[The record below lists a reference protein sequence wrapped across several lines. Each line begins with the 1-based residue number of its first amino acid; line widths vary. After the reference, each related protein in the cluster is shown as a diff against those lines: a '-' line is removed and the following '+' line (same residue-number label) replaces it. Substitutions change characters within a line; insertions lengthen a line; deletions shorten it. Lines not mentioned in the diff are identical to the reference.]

1 MVAAAL
7 LQAATVR
14 CEGSYC
20 DGLGNLLVLNLECNE
35 LRDQG
40 LELLA
45 PALDGQKVIYYLSTC
60 MHTAYIL
67 PEYMHAYSYI
77 LPQYMHAY
85 SLYTT

>member
-60 MHTAYIL
+60 MHTTIYYLSTCIAYSYIL
-67 PEYMHAYSYI
+67 PEYMHAYS
-77 LPQYMHAY
+77 
-85 SLYTT
+85 LYTT